1 MTRTNATAVRPAIFV
16 SPAPPKISMS
26 PLELDGYLTGIV
38 VTPQPIPILPER
50 WIAHLWDD
58 EPVFDDGL
66 QIELVLGPVIN
77 HYNALK
83 AEIES

>member
-1 MTRTNATAVRPAIFV
+1 
-16 SPAPPKISMS
+16 MS
-26 PLELDGYLTGIV
+26 PLALDGYLTGIV

-83 AEIES
+83 AEIESQPEAHRKVHKQHRRLSAAFL